1 MIEKKFI
8 VPAYYKD
15 FSCKGGDCRTCCC
28 GGWAVTVSMKEYFS
42 LLGLECSQE
51 LRYKIDGALHLLKDA
66 DENRFAQILP
76 AFDGTCPM
84 RRKSDGYCAL
94 QCECGEDVLPAVCRY
109 YPRSPRLWPRAECC
123 ISCSCEKVLE
133 DLIATPEKLTF
144 EERKLAFYFD
154 EKDAPIVEK
163 DVAEERKKCMDLLQ
177 DRAFSVTERMDHIFR
192 FLFEKGGKTFSLREA
207 DAALTDILSFYSD
220 SPSIGEECER
230 ALSNKTTLE
239 EAAAAL
245 RKKFSQADLWA
256 EKILSNHFFFMK
268 FPYVEKNENLSDVAL
283 GLAGLFALWT
293 VLIADERVKTTDD
306 FVDITGKL
314 FRVAEHTRFYKN
326 VAILIEEAFKKD

>member
-15 FSCKGGDCRTCCC
+15 FSCKGGACRTCCC

-42 LLGLECSQE
+42 LLGLECSRE

-109 YPRSPRLWPRAECC
+109 YPRSPRLWPQAECC

-144 EERKLAFYFD
+144 EEKELAFYFD
-154 EKDAPIVEK
+154 EEDEPIVEK

-177 DRAFSVTERMDHIFR
+177 DRAFSVTERMDHIFL
-192 FLFEKGGKTFSLREA
+192 FLFEKGGKTFSFAET
-207 DAALTDILSFYSD
+207 DAALTDILTFYSD

-230 ALSNKTTLE
+230 ALANKATLQ

-245 RKKFSQADLWA
+245 RKKFPQADLWA

-268 FPYVEKNENLSDVAL
+268 FPYVERGENLSDVAL

-293 VLIADERVKTTDD
+293 VLVADEKVKAADD
-306 FVDITGKL
+306 FVDVTGKL

-326 VAILIEEAFKKD
+326 VAILMEEAFLRS